1 MSPVA
6 SRSGKGGRESFAERA
21 YRELKRRILDNRL
34 TVGTQYMEQE
44 VAELLSM
51 SRTPTREA
59 LIRLANEGLVEIRPR
74 HGMRIKPISLR
85 DMREIYEV
93 ITALEASAAALAA
106 RDGLTADQIDA
117 LHRAVADMDR
127 ALQHDDLESWAE
139 ADERF
144 HRLLVEYSDNERLI
158 ALVRTFVDQSHR
170 VRMLTLRLRPRPST
184 SNQDHRAVI
193 EAIARG
199 DADAARRL
207 HRTHREK
214 SGRMLIELLQT
225 QGLTQL

>member
-1 MSPVA
+1 MSPA
-6 SRSGKGGRESFAERA
+6 APRSGKGGRESFAERA

-106 RDGLTADQIDA
+106 RDGLAGRVQRQ
-117 LHRAVADMDR
+117 RAPDR
-127 ALQHDDLESWAE
+127 AGPHLRRPVASGAHADPALASQAQHLQPGPPGGDRGH
-139 ADERF
+139 
-144 HRLLVEYSDNERLI
+144 
-158 ALVRTFVDQSHR
+158 
-170 VRMLTLRLRPRPST
+170 RPR
-184 SNQDHRAVI
+184 
-193 EAIARG
+193 
-199 DADAARRL
+199 
-207 HRTHREK
+207 
-214 SGRMLIELLQT
+214 
-225 QGLTQL
+225 